1 MNSEISIKELLD
13 GVEVEWTTL
22 ADDNFIEIANK
33 GRKPVKASLQ
43 ISGNIPYYGA
53 NNIQDFVDGY
63 THNGNFVLI
72 AEDVHQVLKV
82 ILFNMQMEN
91 FGLIIIFMLYVGNLV

>member
-1 MNSEISIKELLD
+1 MNSKISIKELLD